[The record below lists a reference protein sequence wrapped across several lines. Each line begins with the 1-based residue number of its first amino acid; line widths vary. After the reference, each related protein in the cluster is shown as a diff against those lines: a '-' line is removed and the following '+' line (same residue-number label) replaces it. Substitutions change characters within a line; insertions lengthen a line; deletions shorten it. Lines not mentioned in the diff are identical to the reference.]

1 MSQRKIG
8 RNELCPCGSRR
19 KFKHCHGSVLNRSI
33 GSTIVVPHLQTN
45 LVHNVEFRSV
55 HDGRVPPEVLAK
67 AASIFQEQ
75 QRKEQERIV
84 KYGHGRP
91 DITAEWNGKRV
102 VGIGNKMV
110 LMPADKCRFLTDV
123 LMNYVMHS
131 FGKEWFDAEIAKPAE
146 KRHPVMQ
153 WRIKGMNYMNAQPQ
167 LPDGSYTAIPT
178 GPLLAYLS
186 FAYDLYVAENN
197 SQLIDL
203 RFIQRLKHVDQF
215 QGARHEVFAAATCI
229 RAGFGIEVENQSDR
243 KSRHAEFN
251 VTHVATNLKLSVE
264 AKSKHRPGVLGRA
277 GHQQNSNSMSLPF
290 GDLLRDAVAKNPPHP
305 LVVFLDMNMPFDA
318 ANRFLYPQ
326 PGGLPHPFITKTLN
340 RLRREHDG
348 KDPITMLVMT
358 NHPSHYTKDHEI
370 SATAHLMTQV
380 SQVPSRSAPLQ
391 ILWALHRAANLYGM
405 IPQEFSKN

>member
-1 MSQRKIG
+1 MSRGKIG

-19 KFKHCHGSVLNRSI
+19 KFKRCHGSFLGTPIAPS
-33 GSTIVVPHLQTN
+33 IVVPRLDTN
-45 LVHNVEFRSV
+45 LVHNVEFRTV
-55 HDGRVPPEVLAK
+55 NDGRVPSEVLAK
-67 AASIFQEQ
+67 AASIFREQ
-75 QRKEQERIV
+75 QQKEQERIA

-91 DITAEWNGKRV
+91 DIALEWNGNKV
-102 VGIGNKMV
+102 VGIGNK
-110 LMPADKCRFLTDV
+110 LLTMPADKCRYLTDV
-123 LMNYVMHS
+123 LMSYVMHS
-131 FGKEWFDAEIAKPAE
+131 FGREWFDGEIAKPAE
-146 KRHPVMQ
+146 ERHPVMQ
-153 WRIKGMNYMNAQPQ
+153 WRTRGMHYMNAQPK
-167 LPDGSYTAIPT
+167 LPDGSYAAIPT

-197 SQLIDL
+197 SQLIDP
-203 RFIQRLKHVDQF
+203 RFIERLKHVDQF
-215 QGARHEVFAAATCI
+215 QGARHELFAAATCI
-229 RAGFGIEVENQSDR
+229 RAGFRIELEDQSDR
-243 KSRHAEFN
+243 KRRHAEFN
-251 VTHVATNLKLSVE
+251 VAHLATNLKLSVE

-277 GHQQNSNSMSLPF
+277 GHQQQSNSISLPF
-290 GDLLRDAVAKNPPHP
+290 GDLLRDAVSKNPPHP

-340 RLRREHDG
+340 RLRKEHDG

-370 SATAHLMTQV
+370 SPTAHLMTQV